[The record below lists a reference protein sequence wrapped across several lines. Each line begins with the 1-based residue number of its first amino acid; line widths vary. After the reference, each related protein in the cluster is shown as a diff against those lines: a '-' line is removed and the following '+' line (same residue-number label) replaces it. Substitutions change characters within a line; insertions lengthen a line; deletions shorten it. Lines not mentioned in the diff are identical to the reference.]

1 MRFFADQRVFGE
13 GDAQFFNDELL
24 GGHIV
29 LGDQIRRA
37 FVGDFF
43 AGNESLAHDGAGFE
57 GNAFENFDAAGVM
70 WGIHFL

>member
-1 MRFFADQRVFGE
+1 MMV
-13 GDAQFFNDELL
+13 L

-43 AGNESLAHDGAGFE
+43 AGGRSFAHDGAGFE
-57 GNAFENFDAAGVM
+57 GNAFENFDAAGVV